1 MQFIGDVQLDYSDVL
16 IAPQTTTINHRGEV
30 EVVREFKQLKDF
42 KCCPVM
48 NSNMTQMGNF
58 EVAKALLENDMV
70 ACIHKFYNGVQIKE
84 FLDNNP
90 QCNKRTFF
98 VTIGLRN
105 QDEEITKLQM
115 IEDSKYKHSI
125 MIDVPN
131 AYIPDVEKLVKRV
144 HQTFPERYIA
154 VGNVCTAD
162 RTQELL
168 KAGATFIKLNVGPS
182 KVCRTRFNTG
192 CGRPALST
200 VIECANAAHQV
211 GGLVIADGGFNE
223 IGDFCKAL
231 VAGADIC
238 MSGCFFAGCDEAS
251 GDIIEKMYR
260 TNEYN
265 YGIYEADSEESYGAL
280 TNENG
285 NPTKKGEL
293 IGDSDCF
300 IINKHRCLTLYK
312 AHKPVYEI
320 KKFKEY
326 YGMSSFRAQDENYG
340 KRTTT
345 GTSEGVESK
354 LIPYTGTII
363 NTINAIKGGI
373 RSCGSYIGAKNVK
386 NFSRQGSF
394 YRVNRIQ

>member
-1 MQFIGDVQLDYSDVL
+1 MQIINDIQIDYSDVL
-16 IAPQTTTINHRGEV
+16 IVPQTTTINHRGEV
-30 EVVREFKQLKDF
+30 EVVRHFKQLETDLGMGYIEEF
-42 KCCPVM
+42 KCCPIM

-70 ACIHKFYNGVQIKE
+70 ACIHKFYTSDEIRD
-84 FLDNNP
+84 FLTNNP
-90 QCNKRTFF
+90 QCNKKTFF
-98 VTIGLRN
+98 VTIGLRK
-105 QDEEITKLQM
+105 QDEEIKKLED
-115 IEDSKYKHSI
+115 IEFTNFKHSI

-144 HQTFPERYIA
+144 RKTFSQRIIA
-154 VGNVCTAD
+154 VGNVCTGD
-162 RTQELL
+162 RTQELI
-168 KAGATFIKLNVGPS
+168 KAGANIIKLNVGPS

-223 IGDFCKAL
+223 IGDFCKAF

-260 TNEYN
+260 TNEYEF
-265 YGIYEADSEESYGAL
+265 YEEECCTL
-280 TNENG
+280 T
-285 NPTKKGEL
+285 
-293 IGDSDCF
+293 
-300 IINKHRCLTLYK
+300 
-312 AHKPVYEI
+312 KPSTREWTEYHPDKPIYEI

-354 LIPYTGTII
+354 LIPYTGPII
-363 NTINAIKGGI
+363 DTINAIKGGI

>member
-1 MQFIGDVQLDYSDVL
+1 MQIINEIQLDYSDVL
-16 IAPQTTTINHRGEV
+16 IVPQTTTINHRGEV

-42 KCCPVM
+42 KCCPIM

-58 EVAKALLENDMV
+58 EVAKILLENDMV
-70 ACIHKFYNGVQIKE
+70 ACIHKFYTGEEIKH
-84 FLDNNP
+84 FLTNNP

-105 QDEEITKLQM
+105 QDEEIKKLQM
-115 IEDSKYKHSI
+115 IEDSKYNHSI

-192 CGRPALST
+192 CGRPSLST

-251 GDIIEKMYR
+251 GEIIEKMYR
-260 TNEYN
+260 TNEYEF
-265 YGIYEADSEESYGAL
+265 YEEDCCTL
-280 TNENG
+280 TNP
-285 NPTKKGEL
+285 PTREWTEYHP
-293 IGDSDCF
+293 D
-300 IINKHRCLTLYK
+300 
-312 AHKPVYEI
+312 KPIYEI

-354 LIPYTGTII
+354 LIPYTGPVID
-363 NTINAIKGGI
+363 TINAIKGGI

>member
-1 MQFIGDVQLDYSDVL
+1 MQIINDTQLDYSDVL
-16 IAPQTTTINHRGEV
+16 IVPQTTTINHRGEV
-30 EVVREFKQLKDF
+30 EIIRHFKQLELDLGMGYIEEF

-58 EVAKALLENDMV
+58 KVAKALLENDMI
-70 ACIHKFYNGVQIKE
+70 ACIHKFYTGEEIRH
-84 FLDNNP
+84 FLRDNP
-90 QCNKRTFF
+90 QCNKKTFF

-105 QDEEITKLQM
+105 QDEEIEKLNT
-115 IEDSKYKHSI
+115 IEFIDYKHSI
-125 MIDVPN
+125 LIDVPN

-144 HQTFPERYIA
+144 HKEFPKRIIA
-154 VGNVCTAD
+154 VGNVCTGD
-162 RTQELL
+162 RTQELI
-168 KAGATFIKLNVGPS
+168 KAGAQIVKLNVGPS

-200 VIECANAAHQV
+200 IIECANAAHQV

-223 IGDFCKAL
+223 IGDFCKAF

-251 GDIIEKMYR
+251 GSIIKKVYK
-260 TNEYN
+260 TNEVEVITCN
-265 YGIYEADSEESYGAL
+265 KND
-280 TNENG
+280 ENL
-285 NPTKKGEL
+285 NPIDDDYDEYDIVETEPK
-293 IGDSDCF
+293 
-300 IINKHRCLTLYK
+300 
-312 AHKPVYEI
+312 YEI

-354 LIPYTGTII
+354 LIPYTGPII
-363 NTINAIKGGI
+363 DTINAIKGGI
-373 RSCGSYIGAKNVK
+373 RSCGSYIGAKNIK
-386 NFSRQGSF
+386 TFSRQGSF
-394 YRVNRIQ
+394 YRVNRVQ

>member
-42 KCCPVM
+42 KCCPIM

-58 EVAKALLENDMV
+58 EVAKALLENDMI
-70 ACIHKFYNGVQIKE
+70 ACIHKFYNGGQIKE

-131 AYIPDVEKLVKRV
+131 AYIPDVEKLVKRI

-168 KAGATFIKLNVGPS
+168 KAGANIIKLNVGPS

-251 GDIIEKMYR
+251 GDVIEKMYR
-260 TNEYN
+260 TNEYEWEDMN
-265 YGIYEADSEESYGAL
+265 ACNDEPYVLPDPIKPIYEM
-280 TNENG
+280 
-285 NPTKKGEL
+285 
-293 IGDSDCF
+293 
-300 IINKHRCLTLYK
+300 
-312 AHKPVYEI
+312 

-354 LIPYTGTII
+354 LIPYTGSII
-363 NTINAIKGGI
+363 DTINAIKGGI